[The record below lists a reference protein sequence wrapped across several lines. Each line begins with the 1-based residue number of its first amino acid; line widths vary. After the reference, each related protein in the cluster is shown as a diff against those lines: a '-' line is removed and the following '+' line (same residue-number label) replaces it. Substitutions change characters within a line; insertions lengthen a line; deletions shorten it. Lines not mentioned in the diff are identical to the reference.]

1 MKKRSEI
8 ENESSASRSRLRS
21 ESGRRRSARPTKKSA
36 QKVSQSQTPL
46 IVFPPNAPAPPR
58 AIDQATCG
66 PVQASFTSPVRSS
79 TFPSTIWPALP
90 DQAFTTHSSAAG
102 WYSASVAGF
111 GG

>member
-1 MKKRSEI
+1 M
-8 ENESSASRSRLRS
+8 RS

-46 IVFPPNAPAPPR
+46 IVLPPNAPAPPR

-102 WYSASVAGF
+102 RYSASVAGF